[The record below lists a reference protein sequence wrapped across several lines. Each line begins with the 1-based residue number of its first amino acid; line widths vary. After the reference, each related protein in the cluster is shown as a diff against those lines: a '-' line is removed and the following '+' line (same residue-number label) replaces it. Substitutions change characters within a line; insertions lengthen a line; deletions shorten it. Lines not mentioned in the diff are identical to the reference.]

1 MRHAPTASEAAL
13 WRRLRGRAGSACSL
27 AARSWLAA
35 SSWTSWLRRRRLIVA
50 VDGGW
55 HSGRDAA
62 DARRDA
68 ALGRV
73 GYRVL
78 RLPAELVEREVEVAV
93 ARVRDALGGA

>member
-1 MRHAPTASEAAL
+1 MLGRFIVDFVAP
-13 WRRLRGRAGSACSL
+13 SA
-27 AARSWLAA
+27 
-35 SSWTSWLRRRRLIVA
+35 RLIVE

-55 HSGRDAA
+55 HAGRDAA

-68 ALGRV
+68 ALGRL
-73 GYRVL
+73 GCRVL